1 MSKKTRMIEL
11 NKRERALLVTVDIFS
26 MRTKGMKV
34 EDEASELRELA
45 KTSGVEIIDEQA
57 CHYDKPMPNL
67 FIGSGKAQELSLLA
81 GELNADVVIF
91 SVDLSGTQARNLE
104 EELGRKVIDRTQLIL
119 DIFSQ
124 HARGP
129 EGKTQVE
136 LAQLEYLL
144 PRLTGKGIALS
155 RLGGGI
161 GTRGPGEQKLEVDRR
176 RIRSRIAKLKRELE
190 HIRSQRFLVRKK
202 RTEEKLPQITLVGYT
217 NAGKTTL
224 LNSLVNEHQLA
235 DDSLFTTLDPLSR
248 TMTLA
253 NNQKIVVSDT
263 VGFLHN
269 LPVHLVEAF
278 KATLEDVRSADL
290 LIHVLDISH
299 PLRYAYFD
307 SVTAV
312 LKELDCLDKPI
323 ISALNKIDKL
333 ENLDW
338 IERYRQDFPNA
349 IAISALEKE
358 NLPDLIAAISEAVS
372 EGYKKVELT
381 FPINMMSTIDLIYRE
396 GKVENIKYTSKNV
409 IICAVLPSITL
420 NKLSG
425 YSKIKE
431 CN

>member
-1 MSKKTRMIEL
+1 MSKEARMIEL
-11 NKRERALLVTVDIFS
+11 NKKERALLVTVDVFA
-26 MRTKGMKV
+26 MRTRGIKV
-34 EDEASELRELA
+34 EDEASELKELA

-57 CHYDKPMPNL
+57 CHCDKPMPNL
-67 FIGSGKAQELSLLA
+67 FIGSGKADELSLEA
-81 GELNADVVIF
+81 GEQGADAVIF

-104 EELGRKVIDRTQLIL
+104 DKLGCKVIDRTQLIL
-119 DIFSQ
+119 DIFAQ
-124 HARGP
+124 HAKSP

-144 PRLTGKGIALS
+144 PRLTGKGIMLS

-190 HIRSQRFLVRKK
+190 HVRSRRFLARKK

-235 DDSLFTTLDPLSR
+235 EDSLFTTLDPLSR
-248 TMTLA
+248 TMTLP

-299 PLRYAYFD
+299 PLRYSYFD

-312 LKELDCLDKPI
+312 LKELDCLDKPAI
-323 ISALNKIDKL
+323 CALNKIDKL

-338 IERYRQDFPNA
+338 LGRYKQDFPNA
-349 IAISALEKE
+349 VAISALKKE
-358 NLPDLIAAISEAVS
+358 NFADLISAISKTVS
-372 EGYKKVELT
+372 KGYKKVELT
-381 FPINMMSTIDLIYRE
+381 FPINMMSTVDLIYRE
-396 GKVENIKYTSKNV
+396 GKVEDVKYTSKSV
-409 IICAVLPSITL
+409 IIRVMLSDL
-420 NKLSG
+420 NLSRLSG
-425 YSKIKE
+425 YTKIKE
-431 CN
+431 L